1 MSSGRMSYTVSFF
14 FLMIRRPP
22 RSTRTD
28 TLFPYTTL
36 FRSERWAA
44 HNAAP
49 SPAVR
54 AIAACLSPDRQPSSN
69 LSLGFVNLSLDRTDD
84 TVRDPVRH
92 LFHTVSLWR
101 CSAGSSGAGGTGEE
115 QGSDRKS
122 VVEGKS
128 VSVRVDLGGRRI
140 IKKKK

>member
-1 MSSGRMSYTVSFF
+1 MRISDWSSDVCSSDLTASASEGQICP
-14 FLMIRRPP
+14 LAPG
-22 RSTRTD
+22 
-28 TLFPYTTL
+28 
-36 FRSERWAA
+36 ERWAA

-115 QGSDRKS
+115 QGSRPRAPRGRALSRERKS
-122 VVEGKS
+122 VG
-128 VSVRVDLGGRRI
+128 
-140 IKKKK
+140 

>member
-1 MSSGRMSYTVSFF
+1 MRISDWSSDVCSSDLTASASEGQICP
-14 FLMIRRPP
+14 LAPG
-22 RSTRTD
+22 
-28 TLFPYTTL
+28 
-36 FRSERWAA
+36 ERWAA

-101 CSAGSSGAGGTGEE
+101 RSEE
-115 QGSDRKS
+115 HTSELQS
-122 VVEGKS
+122 
-128 VSVRVDLGGRRI
+128 LMRI
-140 IKKKK
+140 SYAVFCLKKKN

>member
-1 MSSGRMSYTVSFF
+1 MRISDWSSDVCSSDLTASASEGQICP
-14 FLMIRRPP
+14 LAPG
-22 RSTRTD
+22 
-28 TLFPYTTL
+28 
-36 FRSERWAA
+36 ERWAA

-84 TVRDPVRH
+84 TVRDTVRH

-115 QGSDRKS
+115 TGSRPRAPKI
-122 VVEGKS
+122 
-128 VSVRVDLGGRRI
+128 GRAHV
-140 IKKKK
+140 

>member
-1 MSSGRMSYTVSFF
+1 MCALPICQIGP
-14 FLMIRRPP
+14 LAPG
-22 RSTRTD
+22 
-28 TLFPYTTL
+28 
-36 FRSERWAA
+36 ERWAP
-44 HNAAP
+44 HIAP
-49 SPAVR
+49 PPPAVR

-115 QGSDRKS
+115 QGSRPREPS
-122 VVEGKS
+122 
-128 VSVRVDLGGRRI
+128 GRALSSHGAAHASSEEHTSALHSLLSPSYA
-140 IKKKK
+140 